1 MDRWLV
7 VYDTPDDRRRYRLAR
22 ILEDYGDRVQ
32 YSVFEIWV
40 SPQTWEGLLA
50 RLRKVVDAEEDS
62 LRLYAVCE
70 GCARKVLR
78 LAAPGPEPWWE
89 PDVYIV

>member
-7 VYDTPDDRRRYRLAR
+7 AYDTPDDRRRYRLAR

-32 YSVFEIWV
+32 YSVFEV
-40 SPQTWEGLLA
+40 SVDAQHREWLLA
-50 RLRKVVDAEEDS
+50 RLRAVVDPQEDS
-62 LRLYAVCE
+62 LRLYPVCE
-70 GCARKVLR
+70 ACARKVLR